1 MQNKNKEKMV
11 KIRLSRKI
19 WYYDPNKQLGKGG
32 FGAVFYGD
40 DEDKNKYAIK
50 KLKVDANETGHREL
64 RIADDFA
71 DKVFDNI
78 ISVYDSGQDSES
90 DNYYIIMALAE
101 KSLQDDLK
109 NGICFNDLEAIE
121 ILLSIVNGLLE
132 VPEIIHRDLKPGNIL
147 FHNKK
152 WKIADFGIA
161 RFVEET
167 TSLRTLK
174 EWLSYHYAAPE
185 QWNFEHPTKRTDIY
199 ALGCI
204 GYTLLTGAPPFS
216 GPKRE
221 DFKKQH
227 LYYNP
232 PRLEKHNNLLCSL
245 LTMMLR
251 KFPDTRPSIGRVK
264 MLLESIE
271 KESNSQSNLSTLPEL
286 QQIGQIDAEKKSREE
301 AKVNLKEDQKNKRLL
316 LAEQAWI
323 ILKDIIENL
332 FNRIQEN
339 TQTEIIQNG
348 SSTNLHTVSS
358 IQLGKANLIIDYL
371 MNLDLAYEN
380 KFIRSGWDVL
390 AGATISVS
398 QEIPENRWGASL
410 WYMRRNPSKDYR
422 WYEVPY
428 MAHPLNRKRLK
439 FEPFYLKNIS
449 DADEAAVLGWGK
461 YEIAHTPEPID
472 DEDENVFIDRWLKRF
487 IQAYNGRLQLI
498 SHLPY

>member
-1 MQNKNKEKMV
+1 MV

-32 FGAVFYGD
+32 FGAVFYGE

-78 ISVYDSGQDSES
+78 IPVYDSGQDSES

-101 KSLQDDLK
+101 KSLQDDFK

-174 EWLSYHYAAPE
+174 GWLSDHYAAPE
-185 QWNFEHPTKRTDIY
+185 QWNSEHPTKRTDIY

-204 GYTLLTGAPPFS
+204 GYTLLTGAPPFA

-227 LYYNP
+227 LYDNP

-245 LTMMLR
+245 LLMMLR
-251 KFPDTRPSIGRVK
+251 KIPDARPSIKRVK
-264 MLLESIE
+264 MLLERIE
-271 KESNSQSNLSTLPEL
+271 KENNTQSNLSILTEL

-301 AKVNLKEDQKNKRLL
+301 AEAKLKEDQKNKRLL

-323 ILKDIIENL
+323 ILKNITENL
-332 FNRIQEN
+332 FHIIQEN
-339 TQTEIIQNG
+339 TQTANIHNG
-348 SSTNLHTVSS
+348 SSINLRTVSS
-358 IQLGKANLIIDYL
+358 IQLGNAKLTIDYL
-371 MNLDLAYEN
+371 IGLGLDYEN
-380 KFIRSGWDVL
+380 KFTRSGWDAL
-390 AGATISVS
+390 AGATISVL
-398 QEIPENRWGASL
+398 QEIPENRCGAHH
-410 WYMRRNPSKDYR
+410 YG
-422 WYEVPY
+422 
-428 MAHPLNRKRLK
+428 
-439 FEPFYLKNIS
+439 I
-449 DADEAAVLGWGK
+449 
-461 YEIAHTPEPID
+461 
-472 DEDENVFIDRWLKRF
+472 
-487 IQAYNGRLQLI
+487 
-498 SHLPY
+498 